1 MASGSRS
8 KASAARQQ
16 ATASA
21 RGAPVRARP
30 TAATRSRSAG
40 GNVGSGRFLS
50 GMRIALV
57 TEFYYPHLGGITEH
71 VHFLARELNRRGH
84 STIIITS
91 RMQGAGPDEPHVQ
104 RIGTSRVVYGNGS
117 FTRVTTGWR
126 LARRVTELL
135 RVHQPDVVHVQKAL
149 EPTLGLVASRAAWR
163 LGLPVVSTFH
173 TYFTRALGYEVFR
186 PLLQRRLDR
195 LVARIAVS
203 EPVVRAMSR
212 YFRAEFEIIPNG
224 VDVEL
229 FRPNR
234 CRPSDHVEAP
244 SLLFLGRL
252 DPRNGLDTMLVAM
265 PRILERYP
273 AARLVVAGDG
283 PLRRVYERRAGL
295 LGDRVRFVGQVTS
308 TRAEHYCAADLY
320 VCPTTK
326 ASFGI
331 TLLEAMACGAPL
343 LVSDIPGF
351 RELVDGGAEAVLV
364 PHDDPAAWAEATCA
378 LLSEP
383 RRRESM
389 GAAGR
394 AKAERYAWPLV
405 ADRILATYARV
416 AG

>member
-1 MASGSRS
+1 
-8 KASAARQQ
+8 
-16 ATASA
+16 
-21 RGAPVRARP
+21 
-30 TAATRSRSAG
+30 
-40 GNVGSGRFLS
+40 
-50 GMRIALV
+50 MRIALV

-104 RIGTSRVVYGNGS
+104 RIGTSRVFYENGS
-117 FTRVTTGWR
+117 FTRVTTGWG
-126 LARRVTELL
+126 LARRLTELL
-135 RVHQPDVVHVQKAL
+135 RAHQPDVVHVQKAL
-149 EPTLGLVASRAAWR
+149 EPMLGLVASSAAWR

-195 LVARIAVS
+195 LAARIAVS

-212 YFRAEFEIIPNG
+212 YFRAEFEIVPNG

-234 CRPSDHVEAP
+234 CCPSDHAREGP
-244 SLLFLGRL
+244 CLLFLGRL
-252 DPRNGLDTMLVAM
+252 DPRNGLDTMLFAM

-273 AARLVVAGDG
+273 AARLIVAGDG
-283 PLRRVYERRAGL
+283 PLRRVYERRGAP

-308 TRAEHYCAADLY
+308 ARAEHYCAADLY
-320 VCPTTK
+320 VCPATR

-331 TLLEAMACGAPL
+331 SLLEAMACGTPL
-343 LVSDIPGF
+343 LISDIPGF
-351 RELVDGGAEAVLV
+351 RELIHGGAEAVLV
-364 PHDDPAAWAEATCA
+364 PQDDPAAWAEATCA
-378 LLSEP
+378 LLDEP

-394 AKAERYAWPLV
+394 AKAEGYAWPLV
-405 ADRILATYARV
+405 ADRVLGTYARV
-416 AG
+416 VR